1 MACMRTLLYI
11 LYSSWYGK
19 GMQRVVKVGGPRLL
33 VPYYVYVHVAA
44 GCGLCLYMRGGAW
57 KGLRKGGQE
66 E

>member
-44 GCGLCLYMRGGAW
+44 SCEQLAA
-57 KGLRKGGQE
+57 
-66 E
+66 